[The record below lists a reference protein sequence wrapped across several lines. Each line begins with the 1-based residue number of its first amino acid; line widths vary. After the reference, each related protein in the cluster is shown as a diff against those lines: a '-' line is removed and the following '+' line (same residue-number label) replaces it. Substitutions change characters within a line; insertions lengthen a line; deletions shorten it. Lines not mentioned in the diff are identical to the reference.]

1 MKLDN
6 AMQFSS
12 MMLARVQRVPRLMS
26 VDDSKIEMQE
36 VETVVKTPEEIKS
49 ETVPLWVVVLS
60 AVAGT
65 IILLLLIFLL
75 YKVSTVVYK
84 VGIKYSNN
92 LLFLAR
98 FLQEKSS
105 FECP

>member
-12 MMLARVQRVPRLMS
+12 MMLARVDKVPHLMTIE
-26 VDDSKIEMQE
+26 DRKISQQE

-75 YKVSTVVYK
+75 YKVISFILCWIFIIIFFV
-84 VGIKYSNN
+84 
-92 LLFLAR
+92 AW

-105 FECP
+105 V